1 MERVTSLVS
10 LARRNVAVDSV
21 VCLIC
26 GMEEETAEHLFNS
39 CRFAQEIWGKVTNWC
54 RVPDFFAFSIRD
66 LLEAYKY
73 ALLPKDKAK
82 VFHAI
87 CLTTLWCIWR
97 ARNEA
102 VFEGKPVRLESVF
115 GEIKGLSFLWV
126 QNRAKKPSLSWNDWT
141 RFDFGE

>member
-1 MERVTSLVS
+1 MERVPLLVS

-26 GMEEETAEHLFNS
+26 GMEEETAEHLLNS

-54 RVPDFFAFSIRD
+54 RVPNFFAFSIRD
-66 LLEAYKY
+66 LLEAYI
-73 ALLPKDKAK
+73 PKDKAK

-102 VFEGKPVRLESVF
+102 VFEGKLVQLESVF
-115 GEIKGLSFLWV
+115 GEIKGLNFLWL
-126 QNRAKKPSLSWNDWT
+126 QNRAKKSSLSWNDST
-141 RFDFGE
+141 RFDFWE